1 MRADGLDKEDVVATK
16 SYKRNPFQRILGIP
30 QTRVPANADCWRL
43 EDGKL
48 SLDLER
54 APELAEEFGAIR
66 IEAASLPH
74 PVLVM
79 RDGRGRFRAFRNKCS
94 HGGRRLDPVPGTETL
109 CCCSV
114 GKSTFDYDGKVLSGS
129 AKAPIDTFAVE
140 VREKRLLIQL

>member
-1 MRADGLDKEDVVATK
+1 VTTRT
-16 SYKRNPFQRILGIP
+16 YKRNLFQRILGIP
-30 QTRVPANADCWRL
+30 QTRVPANPDCWRL

-48 SLDLER
+48 SLDLDR

-66 IEAASLPH
+66 IEAGNLPH

-79 RDGRGRFRAFRNKCS
+79 RDGQGRYRAFRNQCS
-94 HGGRRLDPVPGTETL
+94 HGKRRLDPVPGTETV

-129 AKAPIDTFAVE
+129 AKAPVDTLPVE
-140 VREKRLLIQL
+140 VREKRLLIRL